1 MQNIMQRMQ
10 NEAQQQKVNK
20 ADENCEM
27 KHQFYGQLLLFFCNW
42 KNTKINFRV
51 APQQIIKK

>member
-1 MQNIMQRMQ
+1 MQRMQ
-10 NEAQQQKVNK
+10 NKAQQQKVNK

>member
-1 MQNIMQRMQ
+1 MQNK
-10 NEAQQQKVNK
+10 AQQQKVNK
-20 ADENCEM
+20 ADKNCEM
-27 KHQFYGQLLLFFCNW
+27 KHQPLWSVTFIFRNW